1 MALALNKTTLKQQR
15 DQLKTF
21 RRFLPSLDLK
31 RQQLLAALKQA
42 RKEQE
47 GIHSEYSRYRTR
59 VTQIFPL
66 MGSSTAATRNL
77 ASLVRITAVK
87 IGQQNMLGT
96 TLPVA
101 EVVDF
106 DVATYSRLVMP
117 FWVDL
122 LVESLQQL
130 ATLNVRRQVADE
142 RVARLAVAAR
152 RITQRVNLF
161 EKVLIPRADSSIRKI
176 VIFLS
181 DQERAAVVRS
191 KIAKSKSAKME
202 SRETSD
208 GLSGPSEIKVQNRP
222 PN

>member
-42 RKEQE
+42 RQEQSQ
-47 GIHSEYSRYRTR
+47 IHSAYDKYQLLVE
-59 VTQIFPL
+59 QIYPL

-77 ASLVRITAVK
+77 ASLVRIRDVR
-87 IGQQNMLGT
+87 IGRQNMLGT

-101 EVVDF
+101 EEVEF

-122 LVESLQQL
+122 LVENLQQL
-130 ATLNVRRQVADE
+130 ATLNVKRQVADQ
-142 RVARLAVAAR
+142 RVALLDVAAR

-161 EKVLIPRADSSIRKI
+161 EKVLIPQADASIRKI

-191 KIAKSKSAKME
+191 KIAKSKGADAT
-202 SRETSD
+202 R
-208 GLSGPSEIKVQNRP
+208 N
-222 PN
+222 